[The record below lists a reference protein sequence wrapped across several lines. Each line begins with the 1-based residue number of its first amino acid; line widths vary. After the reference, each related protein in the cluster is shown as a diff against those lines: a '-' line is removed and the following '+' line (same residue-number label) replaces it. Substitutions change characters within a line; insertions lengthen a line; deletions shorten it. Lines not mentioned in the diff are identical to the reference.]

1 VLHNI
6 PRLQPIQVG
15 NEQSPLSACEPRR
28 SHTFQRMVLAGG
40 PALTEPEAVEDFNVS
55 VLAPLEDTA
64 TVRLME
70 NYVHL

>member
-1 VLHNI
+1 M
-6 PRLQPIQVG
+6 G
-15 NEQSPLSACEPRR
+15 
-28 SHTFQRMVLAGG
+28 LAGG
-40 PALTEPEAVEDFNVS
+40 PALSEPEAVEDFNVS